1 MKKLYVSLL
10 LLSFISACTT
20 PVAPIKVTSDVQTKN
35 QIKDNNVI
43 EQKDLQENI
52 IEVSKNQGA
61 NFTVNFNFN
70 EGKPFTVK
78 APPPDNI
85 DGIPAKTGADIK
97 SIKVYLVESATGYA
111 SGGDPIGDKIAA
123 GPFDLNRTGTSAY
136 TVTFAKV
143 PPNTATKSYYVA
155 VRAFDNTGG
164 TGNELIKDNNGG
176 TAWTGTTALTPKVA
190 VSTTGVSVNS
200 SFVVNTTTAIP
211 VTLNLLDAV
220 GATLKS
226 SVTPNAGSN
235 TLPFSGVTAS

>member
-1 MKKLYVSLL
+1 MKKFSLAFL
-10 LLSFISACTT
+10 LLSLISACTT
-20 PVAPIKVTSDVQTKN
+20 PVSPVKVNSDVQTKN
-35 QIKDNNVI
+35 EIKDNNVLA
-43 EQKDLQENI
+43 QKDLQKNI

-61 NFTVNFNFN
+61 SFNVTFDFN

-78 APPPDNI
+78 APPENI
-85 DGIPAKTGADIK
+85 DGVPAKTGTDIK
-97 SIKVYLVESATGYA
+97 SLKVYLVESATGYA

-123 GPFDLNRTGTSAY
+123 GPFDLDRTGTSAY
-136 TVTFAKV
+136 TVTFSKV
-143 PPNTATKSYYVA
+143 PPNTSTKSYYVA

-176 TAWTGTTALTPKVA
+176 TAWTGTTASTPKVA

-200 SFVVNTTTAIP
+200 SFVVSDPTAIP

-235 TLPFSGVTAS
+235 SLPFSSVTAS